1 MADDKIKYSDFI
13 QPDES
18 INNVIKQLNALNT
31 TFGYTLDTI
40 KQNAQAL
47 SVALS
52 NMSGA
57 TKKGRLDI
65 ETNYA
70 TTMRL
75 IQAENELALAMSG
88 VGQQI
93 TWLKARTAE
102 ANKATVEQVRYAQQA
117 ATSYARINADLK
129 DSVNLYKSL
138 TAEERKQADMGG
150 QLLQDI
156 RQYKAQLKQLDAE
169 MKLHIKTTTEVEKAE
184 QRLAFLQSAEGQKLL
199 DLKAKISAVTNAR
212 KQKKEQVSALVAAQ
226 QKLQFAMSN
235 ENTALH
241 TLNFLTNQA
250 NKEAE
255 LNAIIAKSQAGSYNY
270 LAAQYELCKIKL
282 NKLTKEERE
291 NTAAGRDLVEETKGI
306 YYQMRELQE
315 ATGNFSLGVGDYK
328 QAWRGLGFSISQ
340 VVREL
345 PAAAIGMNTFFLAIS
360 NNVPMVIDEIQ
371 KLRVQNIALAKEG
384 KPTVSISK
392 AIARSL
398 FSWNTALV
406 LVLTALT
413 MFGEKIIAWVS
424 SLIKGKN
431 AVITTTEAV
440 RNLNKELEESGSSY
454 GETLVKYRKLQ
465 SEWAKL
471 KTLKDQNTWIKN
483 NTTEFNNMG
492 LAINDVNDANRAFV
506 TDTESVLN
514 AFKARA
520 KAEAAYT
527 LASKEYEKAFIK
539 RQQAEQAKLEKPG
552 VVDLFLGSL
561 ATGGMAAGG
570 SALGSPAEARDVTK
584 NAEEQRQV
592 RIRGLEAEATAAETN
607 AEAYFKLADAEGTY
621 ADAILKN
628 LGLWGKSGKEGSK
641 GRTPRDAE
649 DTLESLSL
657 AATKAYQKSLTE
669 LEREEIAKRRQQAKA
684 AEITEIK
691 DLTRKYNK
699 IRRILAGEDERYKE
713 LTEDQK
719 QRALKAQDE
728 LIKAMQNKRIST
740 AATLDLLDYAEQE
753 HNAEALLGTLEL
765 QMKAVKEG
773 SEEELALRLKILE
786 TEEKIALA
794 RNAQLPPSEQ
804 QKPENIKAGFTK
816 QQVGLVVE
824 SGLSTFEQYQALEEA
839 EFNAVRHN
847 ETEIT
852 KFKLKQ
858 EKERWELQLAYAEAG
873 ALDWSQAQID
883 AAKATVEGLKRE
895 MKEAD
900 DFVGLIGEQGVEGA
914 LLTKLGFDDKQIA
927 AITQATD
934 IIIENLS
941 AIAQAEIDA
950 AQAAVDA
957 AKERVDAAQAAYDA
971 EIEAR
976 NNGYANNVA
985 TAARE
990 LEQERKKEREK
1001 QKILEQAQRRKE
1013 AIDTI
1018 TQTSSLITA
1027 SALLWQS
1034 FAGTGPAAPFLA
1046 AAAIAAMWTSFAV
1059 AKVKARQAAAASEE
1073 YGEGGLEFLEGGSH
1087 ASGNDIDLGTTNKK
1101 GRRMRA
1107 EGGEALAIINKRR
1120 TRQYKAILPDIV
1132 NSLNKGVFEDKYL
1145 NAFSTS
1151 DLPSLNVNNYSN
1163 SAVDITKIESDVND
1177 IKKQNET
1184 RYFTLSDGTTVMM
1197 YKNVKR
1203 IIKK

>member
-1 MADDKIKYSDFI
+1 MADDKIKYSDFV

-57 TKKGRLDI
+57 TKSGRLNI
-65 ETNYA
+65 EA
-70 TTMRL
+70 TSAAADRL
-75 IQAENELALAMSG
+75 SQTEKELALAMSG

-156 RQYKAQLKQLDAE
+156 QQYKAQLKQLDAE

-184 QRLAFLQSAEGQKLL
+184 QRLAFLQSEEGQKLL

-212 KQKKEQVSALVAAQ
+212 KQKKEQVSALVAVE

-235 ENTALH
+235 ENVALNS
-241 TLNFLTNQA
+241 LNNLTNRA
-250 NKEAE
+250 NKEAK
-255 LNAIIAKSQAGSYNY
+255 LNAIIANSQAGSYNA
-270 LAAQYELCKIKL
+270 LAAQYEL
-282 NKLTKEERE
+282 NKLRLNGLSKEYRE
-291 NTAAGRDLVEETKGI
+291 NTAEGRALVEETKGI

-315 ATGNFSLGVGDYK
+315 ATGNLSLGADDYK

-340 VVREL
+340 VAREL

-371 KLRVQNIALAKEG
+371 KLQARNVALAKKG
-384 KPTVSISK
+384 KPTISITK
-392 AIARSL
+392 EIVRSL
-398 FSWNTALV
+398 VSWNTALV
-406 LVLTALT
+406 VLLTTFT
-413 MFGEKIIAWVS
+413 MFGDKIIGWVS

-492 LAINDVNDANRAFV
+492 LAINDVNAANRAFV

-520 KAEAAYT
+520 KVEAAYT

-628 LGLWGKSGKEGSK
+628 LGLWDKSGKDAK

-753 HNAEALLGTLEL
+753 HNAEALLETLEL

-786 TEEKIALA
+786 AEEKIALA
-794 RNAQLPPSEQ
+794 RNAQLPSSEQ

-824 SGLSTFEQYQALEEA
+824 SGLSTFERYQALEEA

-858 EKERWELQLAYAEAG
+858 EKERWELLIAYAEAE
-873 ALDWSQAQID
+873 ALDWSKPQID

-941 AIAQAEIDA
+941 AIAQAEVDA

-1151 DLPSLNVNNYSN
+1151 DLPSLNVNNYSS